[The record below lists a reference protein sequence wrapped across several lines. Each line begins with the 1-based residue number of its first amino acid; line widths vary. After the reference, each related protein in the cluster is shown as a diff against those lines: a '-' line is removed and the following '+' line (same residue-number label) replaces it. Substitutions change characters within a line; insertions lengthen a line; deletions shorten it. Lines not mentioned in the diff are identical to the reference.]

1 MTESAI
7 IVDGLW
13 KKFRVYHEKNQYL
26 KAAITKGK
34 RAEFDDFWALRD
46 VSFEV
51 PVGQT
56 FGIIGSNGS
65 GKSTLLKCLA
75 GILDPDRGT
84 LMAEGRMAA
93 LLELGAGFHPDLSG
107 RENISLNGAILGMT
121 RREIEK
127 KFDGIVAFAGLEQFI
142 DTPVKNYSS
151 GMVVR
156 LGFAVAINVEP
167 EILIIDEVLAVGDE
181 EFQQRCFEKIE
192 QFRKD
197 GRTIVFVSHGLS
209 QVSQLCDVA
218 LWLDKGHVR
227 TIGPSYQVVSE
238 YMGESHQ
245 IRIPEPQA
253 IVVSDNQSDAT
264 ADTSPAIEIDNS
276 RWGSGEARID
286 TATFLNEFGKPT
298 LNLESGKPTTI
309 VIEYTINQPVNELV
323 IGVRISH
330 LHGLTMWGSNT
341 KRREHTIKVDGKK
354 GKVQFEIDAL
364 PLLEGTFDLTV
375 AISDRT
381 EVAAYDHRDNFVR
394 FNVTQ
399 KGTFDEGTTRFNGTW
414 SN

>member
-1 MTESAI
+1 
-7 IVDGLW
+7 
-13 KKFRVYHEKNQYL
+13 
-26 KAAITKGK
+26 
-34 RAEFDDFWALRD
+34 
-46 VSFEV
+46 
-51 PVGQT
+51 
-56 FGIIGSNGS
+56 
-65 GKSTLLKCLA
+65 
-75 GILDPDRGT
+75 
-84 LMAEGRMAA
+84 
-93 LLELGAGFHPDLSG
+93 
-107 RENISLNGAILGMT
+107 
-121 RREIEK
+121 
-127 KFDGIVAFAGLEQFI
+127 
-142 DTPVKNYSS
+142 
-151 GMVVR
+151 MVVR
-156 LGFAVAINVEP
+156 LGFAVAIHVEP

-197 GRTIVFVSHGLS
+197 GRTIIFVSHGLS

-218 LWLDKGHVR
+218 LWLEKGRIR

-238 YMGESHQ
+238 YLGESHQ

-253 IVVSDNQSDAT
+253 VVMSDNQTDAT
-264 ADTSPAIEIDNS
+264 ADTSTAVELDKR
-276 RWGSGEARID
+276 RWGSGEVRID
-286 TATFLNEFGKPT
+286 KATFLNEYGKPT
-298 LNLESGKPTTI
+298 LNLESGMPTTI

-323 IGVRISH
+323 VGVRISH

-341 KRREHTIKVDGKK
+341 KRREHTVEVDGKK

-414 SN
+414 TH